1 MKKLI
6 PLFLVAALCSQ
17 VNAGES
23 ATSRISDL
31 NRAVQAKQRG
41 ADPYGE
47 KPTAAQQGDAERK
60 PDVTKLSDRI
70 VFLTN
75 GKMSVAIPKGALI
88 HIPEKGEIAV
98 RDRIEGRLVEWAEF
112 IQNNS
117 SIVRLEPVESDHL
130 QGIKTI
136 PEEAMERISKANFP
150 TLTSYQGRVVA
161 LPKPR

>member
-17 VNAGES
+17 ANAGETV
-23 ATSRISDL
+23 TSRISDL

-41 ADPYGE
+41 TEPYGE
-47 KPTAAQQGDAERK
+47 KPTAAEQGDVERK

-75 GKMSVAIPKGALI
+75 GNMSVAIPKGALI

-98 RDRIEGRLVEWAEF
+98 SDRIEGRLVEWAEF
-112 IQNNS
+112 IQRNS
-117 SIVRLEPVESDHL
+117 GVVRLEAIESDHL
-130 QGIKTI
+130 QGFKTI
-136 PEEAMERISKANFP
+136 PEEAMERISRANFP
-150 TLTSYQGRVVA
+150 TLTTYQGRVVA